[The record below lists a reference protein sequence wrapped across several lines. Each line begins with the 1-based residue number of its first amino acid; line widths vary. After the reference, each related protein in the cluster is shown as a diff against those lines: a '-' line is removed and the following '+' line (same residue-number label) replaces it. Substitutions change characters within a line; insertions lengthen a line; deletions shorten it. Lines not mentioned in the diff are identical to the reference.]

1 VRTAL
6 ISDVHSNLAAL
17 EAVLEDLGRQGVDRI
32 VCLGDIIG
40 YGPNPVQCV
49 DLVAQRCQWSLLG
62 NHDFGVVYEPSN
74 VNAVAEDAAF
84 WTRRELERHMR
95 DDPAAGVRRWDFL
108 NRLRVRVVEGDF
120 LCVHGS
126 PRKPINEYLFPTDPE
141 NDPQKLDSVFERID
155 RVCLVG
161 HTHVPGVF
169 TDDSEFWPPDELPDR
184 TYVVRPEEKAIVNP
198 GSVGQPRDGDPR
210 ASYAILDTGPDGKQP
225 TVRFHRVNYDI
236 QLTVDQ
242 IHAIP
247 ELHPML
253 GDRLLEG
260 R

>member
-1 VRTAL
+1 
-6 ISDVHSNLAAL
+6 
-17 EAVLEDLGRQGVDRI
+17 
-32 VCLGDIIG
+32 
-40 YGPNPVQCV
+40 
-49 DLVAQRCQWSLLG
+49 
-62 NHDFGVVYEPSN
+62 
-74 VNAVAEDAAF
+74 
-84 WTRRELERHMR
+84 
-95 DDPAAGVRRWDFL
+95 
-108 NRLRVRVVEGDF
+108 
-120 LCVHGS
+120 VHGS